1 MMHSFTKLFH
11 NYREGVYAN
20 VYTHSVKSFILTL
33 FLYVLTLFLYVYKW
47 LVKLKAN
54 KHHQP
59 DLASSHA
66 ELAIHAINI
75 YSWRYAEPFVLK
87 EKYINWELG
96 QH

>member
-1 MMHSFTKLFH
+1 MMHLFTKLFH

-20 VYTHSVKSFILTL
+20 VYSHSVESFI
-33 FLYVLTLFLYVYKW
+33 LTLFLYVYKW

-75 YSWRYAEPFVLK
+75 SSWRCAEPFILK
-87 EKYINWELG
+87 EK
-96 QH
+96 

>member
-20 VYTHSVKSFILTL
+20 VYTHSVESFI
-33 FLYVLTLFLYVYKW
+33 LTLFLYVYKW

-66 ELAIHAINI
+66 DLTIHAINI
-75 YSWRYAEPFVLK
+75 YSWRYAETFILK
-87 EKYINWELG
+87 EKYISWELG